1 MAKAAVRPSRK
12 KAKMGKLKPYGYR
25 PPGFYRAGKRD
36 DARAAALYWARKRRR
51 EMVRGYET
59 GSVMTPVPLISGTG
73 TVI

>member
-1 MAKAAVRPSRK
+1 MPKAARK
-12 KAKMGKLKPYGYR
+12 KAKMRKLKPYGYK

-51 EMVRGYET
+51 EMNRDYDT
-59 GSVMTPVPLISGTG
+59 GSPSTPVPLLSGTG